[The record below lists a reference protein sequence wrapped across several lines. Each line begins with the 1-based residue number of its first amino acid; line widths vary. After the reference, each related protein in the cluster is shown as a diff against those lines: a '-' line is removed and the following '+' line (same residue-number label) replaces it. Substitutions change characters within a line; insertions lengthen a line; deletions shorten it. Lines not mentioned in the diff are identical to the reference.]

1 MDNYS
6 ERLHRAIPGGCH
18 TYSKGDDQFPD
29 NAPSILSHGKDSFT
43 FDMEGNRFVDYG
55 MGLRSITVGYDNEE
69 INAAAFEQIR
79 KGNNLTRPSF
89 IELEAAELLIDLIPH
104 VEMVKF
110 AKNGSSA
117 TSAAIK
123 LARAYTG
130 KEQIVR
136 CLQHPFF
143 SYDDWFIG
151 STSITKG
158 VTKSVI
164 NDTLTFN
171 YNDIESLKAILESNT
186 KIAAV
191 ILEPVTTVNPT
202 LNFLQEVKKL
212 CEKYNIVFIL
222 DEMISGFRFHI
233 QGACKYFDIEPD
245 LVTYGKGMANGYSV
259 AAIGGKREIMQQGGI
274 IEEGQERLFLVSTTH
289 GAEMA
294 GLGAF
299 KKTMEIYQRESV
311 IDSMWSNGK
320 QLMDGVN
327 NLSKSY
333 NLQDFVKMEGY
344 SCSPVHIT
352 NNSEQ
357 KPDLGFRTLLS
368 QELIKKGVLMPY
380 ISIAHSH
387 NNETLDLTLNAFDSA
402 LKVYKKGLE
411 DGLQT
416 VLQSKIIKPVFR
428 KYN

>member
-1 MDNYS
+1 
-6 ERLHRAIPGGCH
+6 
-18 TYSKGDDQFPD
+18 
-29 NAPSILSHGKDSFT
+29 
-43 FDMEGNRFVDYG
+43 
-55 MGLRSITVGYDNEE
+55 
-69 INAAAFEQIR
+69 
-79 KGNNLTRPSF
+79 
-89 IELEAAELLIDLIPH
+89 
-104 VEMVKF
+104 MVKF

-212 CEKYNIVFIL
+212 CAKYNIVFIL

-368 QELIKKGVLMPY
+368 QKKKKKGVLMPY
-380 ISIAHSH
+380 TSIAHSH

>member
-6 ERLHRAIPGGCH
+6 ERLHKAIPGGCH

-29 NAPSILSHGKDSFT
+29 NAPSILSHGKDSFS

-55 MGLRSITVGYDNEE
+55 MGLRSITVGYDNQE
-69 INAAAFEQIR
+69 INEAAFEQVR

-104 VEMVKF
+104 VDMVKF

-123 LARAYTG
+123 LSRAYTG
-130 KEQIVR
+130 KEKVIR

-158 VTKSVI
+158 ITGSTIK
-164 NDTLTFN
+164 DTLTFN
-171 YNDIESLKAILESNT
+171 YNDIESLKLLLESNDD
-186 KIAAV
+186 IAAV
-191 ILEPVTTVNPT
+191 ILEPVTTVAP
-202 LNFLQEVKKL
+202 LKNFLQDIKTLCKKH
-212 CEKYNIVFIL
+212 NVVFIL
-222 DEMISGFRFHI
+222 DEMISGFRFHL

-245 LVTYGKGMANGYSV
+245 LVTYGKGIANGHSV
-259 AAIGGKREIMQQGGI
+259 AAIGGKREIMEQGGI
-274 IEEGQERLFLVSTTH
+274 LMEGQERLFLVSTTH

-299 KKTMEIYQRESV
+299 KKTMEIYQRDNV
-311 IDSMWSNGK
+311 VKSMWTNGK
-320 QLMDGVN
+320 
-327 NLSKSY
+327 NLQTGINELAKSY
-333 NLQDFVKMEGY
+333 GIEQFVEVDGFA
-344 SCSPVHIT
+344 CSPNYIT
-352 NNSEQ
+352 RDTENNPS
-357 KPDLGFRTLLS
+357 LGFRTLLS
-368 QELIKKGVLMPY
+368 QELVKNGVLMPY

-387 NNETLDLTLNAFDSA
+387 NEETLDLTLTAFDNAF
-402 LKVYKKGLE
+402 KTYKKGLE
-411 DGLQT
+411 NGLDT
-416 VLQSKIIKPVFR
+416 VLESSIIKPVFR
-428 KYN
+428 QYN